1 MMSTPFLLSTRPLTA
16 REPFSAFPSS
26 RFARAT
32 SVWSQTSGAWRRCVS
47 CVARRRARRRARD
60 VCGDARRAGRP
71 PRGDASRLGNG
82 DGRAARP
89 RRRTWRPRASRPRRR
104 TRAPLRNRRRSRA
117 GASPRSARDGCV
129 AGPGGRRTRRV
140 RGDAASTV
148 RTRHRWR
155 LLLPGNVRTHPTTT
169 TTTPKRRAL
178 VLPTRR
184 LYLGLREAMR
194 NRNRTMRNQPRQR
207 PDAASTAE
215 GRMHETNPRTARTSR
230 GGSRLRSRV
239 SVKGSSREK
248 TGETNTTKKK
258 TAMTKVSR

>member
-1 MMSTPFLLSTRPLTA
+1 MAMVEPRVRDDARGDRERGGLDGAHERPFGTGGVRERVRPL
-16 REPFSAFPSS
+16 
-26 RFARAT
+26 
-32 SVWSQTSGAWRRCVS
+32 
-47 CVARRRARRRARD
+47 
-60 VCGDARRAGRP
+60 
-71 PRGDASRLGNG
+71 
-82 DGRAARP
+82 
-89 RRRTWRPRASRPRRR
+89 
-104 TRAPLRNRRRSRA
+104 APLETGR
-117 GASPRSARDGCV
+117 V

-230 GGSRLRSRV
+230 GGSRLRWRV

-258 TAMTKVSR
+258 TAKTKVSR

>member
-1 MMSTPFLLSTRPLTA
+1 MIFYQTVIDLLMSTSFFLSTRPLTA

-26 RFARAT
+26 RLARAT
-32 SVWSQTSGAWRRCVS
+32 SVSSQTSGAWRRCVS

-89 RRRTWRPRASRPRRR
+89 RRRTWRPRARRPRRR

-117 GASPRSARDGCV
+117 GASPRSARDGRV

-140 RGDAASTV
+140 PGDAASTV
-148 RTRHRWR
+148 RTRWR
-155 LLLPGNVRTHPTTT
+155 LPGNVRTHPTTT

-194 NRNRTMRNQPRQR
+194 NRNRTMRNQPRHR

-215 GRMHETNPRTARTSR
+215 GRMHETNGRT
-230 GGSRLRSRV
+230 
-239 SVKGSSREK
+239 
-248 TGETNTTKKK
+248 
-258 TAMTKVSR
+258 